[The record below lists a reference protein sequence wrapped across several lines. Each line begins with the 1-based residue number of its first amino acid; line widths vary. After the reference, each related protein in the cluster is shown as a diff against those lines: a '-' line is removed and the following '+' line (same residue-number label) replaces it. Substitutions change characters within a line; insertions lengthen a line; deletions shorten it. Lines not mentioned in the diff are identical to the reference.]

1 MGVPSLSG
9 LRRGVGEM
17 PAAGIFLSY
26 RVCDTGSVDKG
37 GDGLAAKV
45 AEFLRSLGYTVF
57 FDVENL
63 EGGDRWKQ
71 VGNLGREQRRC

>member
-1 MGVPSLSG
+1 
-9 LRRGVGEM
+9 M

-26 RVCDTGSVDKG
+26 RVADTGSVDKG
-37 GDGLAAKV
+37 GDGVAAKI
-45 AEFLRSLGYTVF
+45 ADFLRSLGYTVF

-71 VGNLGREQRRC
+71 VRRLGAEKRRKPERSTRACASL